1 MHTIQFV
8 EEALLDIESIIL
20 WYEEKRMGLSFDF
33 ELCLEVGL
41 AEISRNPKAFQKRY
55 KEVKILFISR
65 FPYGIHYIFKDNTII
80 VIRSISYFSISKKLE
95 KQKIINPQS

>member
-33 ELCLEVGL
+33 ELCLEVGI

-80 VIRSISYFSISKKLE
+80 VIGVFHTSQSPKNWKNRKL
-95 KQKIINPQS
+95 